1 LFHPLANARFGRGH
15 RLLQFFGAMILTMA
29 LCGLWHGPSWTYVLW
44 GVIHG
49 SALVIVSLWR
59 RYGRP
64 LPAVLGW
71 AMVVAFALATTPIF
85 RAGSLAAAWHV
96 YQGLAIAPNLD
107 LLKIATPI
115 IISGLVAFTL
125 PASQHI
131 VMWINERPRT
141 IAAAALGLV
150 AVALLVELGDRDAY
164 EFVYF
169 QF

>member
-1 LFHPLANARFGRGH
+1 
-15 RLLQFFGAMILTMA
+15 MILTMA

-44 GVIHG
+44 GVLHG

-59 RYGRP
+59 RYAWP
-64 LPAVLGW
+64 LPYLAGW
-71 AMVVAFALATTPIF
+71 ALVVAFALATTPIF
-85 RAGSLAAAWHV
+85 RAGSLEAAWHV
-96 YQGLAIAPNLD
+96 YQGLAILPDLG

-115 IISGLVAFTL
+115 VVSGLVAFL
-125 PASQHI
+125 APASQDI

-141 IAAAALGLV
+141 VAAAALGLV